1 MKRFII
7 PAVIAIFA
15 TACTTPGLVQQK
27 YSSSTY
33 QGNQM
38 QRSASVTPATIVAIR
53 QITIQE
59 NKNITGATVG
69 AGMGALAVLGLA
81 GTGGN
86 PYGLAAG
93 AIAAGVMGGMATDY
107 AMDQL
112 GKAPGYEFTV
122 RLQNNQIMTI
132 AQSDIGM
139 MAIGDKVYVA
149 RSGDGVLRVYK

>member
-1 MKRFII
+1 MKRLIVL
-7 PAVIAIFA
+7 AVIVTLL
-15 TACTTPGLVQQK
+15 TACTTPALVQQR

-33 QGNQM
+33 QGNQI
-38 QRSASVTPATIVAIR
+38 QRSASVTSATIVAIR

-69 AGMGALAVLGLA
+69 TGMGALAVLGLA

-122 RLQNNQIMTI
+122 QLKDGQMMTI
-132 AQSDIGM
+132 AQSNIDM
-139 MAIGDKVYVA
+139 MGVGDKVYVA
-149 RSGDGVLRVYK
+149 RSSDGVFRVYK

>member
-1 MKRFII
+1 MKRFVI
-7 PAVIAIFA
+7 PVVIAILSS
-15 TACTTPGLVQQK
+15 ACTTPGLVQQK
-27 YSSSTY
+27 YSSATY

-38 QRSASVTPATIVAIR
+38 QRSASVTSATIVAIR

-69 AGMGALAVLGLA
+69 AGMGALAALGLA

-122 RLQNNQIMTI
+122 QLKDGQMMTI
-132 AQSDIGM
+132 AQSNIDM
-139 MAIGDKVYVA
+139 MAIGDKVFVA
-149 RSGDGVLRVYK
+149 RSSDGALRVYK

>member
-1 MKRFII
+1 MKKILVV
-7 PAVIAIFA
+7 AVALLV

-38 QRSASVTPATIVAIR
+38 QRSATVASATIVAIR

-69 AGMGALAVLGLA
+69 AGMGALAALGLA

-93 AIAAGVMGGMATDY
+93 AISAGVMGGMATDY

-122 RLQNNQIMTI
+122 RLQDGQMMTI
-132 AQSDIGM
+132 AQSNIDM
-139 MAIGDKVYVA
+139 MAIGDKVFIA
-149 RSGDGVLRVYK
+149 RSSDGVLRVYK